1 MSDGELLLAEF
12 AHDGTGNAD
21 VLEVEDYREE
31 AVQIYNSGAALNYMC
46 GSASKMHADDKPIIR
61 TLFLSYASVFVRNCN
76 GINVEITGS
85 AGSGKTHI
93 TKVVLKHIPIYAQ
106 LKGKLSDK
114 ALFYHEFPTGTIFSF
129 DDQDLSPDMQGTI
142 KNLNWEE
149 PTRLYTVK
157 QQSKLVLEIPER
169 CPYWN
174 TKAEGAGDE
183 QIQDRLLKFWAD
195 ESEEHKARRD
205 EMEARYLMHP
215 EEKGKFDRSAKVSA
229 EIWRIIKDAGV
240 RNVVIPYADR
250 ITGGDGDA
258 RTKNLF
264 TALIQASAIINAPV
278 RGKTD
283 DGSVIA
289 SADDLYEAIKIIN
302 PLMRNEGGS
311 QSKKLNRNAMA
322 VLDALKD
329 KPSGDYS
336 YDEIKTLAGGL
347 TSSEL
352 SHALHGRSADK
363 MDGLE
368 VKCPAITVTQ
378 VSIKKYEYSTGITQS
393 IMGKGV
399 SWNKELYA
407 AWIIT
412 GNDGFS
418 IDGKP
423 PAEMLLEMS
432 KGMELTDREEEA
444 LYRAYLEEQ
453 NTAV

>member
-1 MSDGELLLAEF
+1 M
-12 AHDGTGNAD
+12 
-21 VLEVEDYREE
+21 
-31 AVQIYNSGAALNYMC
+31 
-46 GSASKMHADDKPIIR
+46 
-61 TLFLSYASVFVRNCN
+61 
-76 GINVEITGS
+76 
-85 AGSGKTHI
+85 
-93 TKVVLKHIPIYAQ
+93 
-106 LKGKLSDK
+106 
-114 ALFYHEFPTGTIFSF
+114 
-129 DDQDLSPDMQGTI
+129 
-142 KNLNWEE
+142 
-149 PTRLYTVK
+149 
-157 QQSKLVLEIPER
+157 
-169 CPYWN
+169 
-174 TKAEGAGDE
+174 
-183 QIQDRLLKFWAD
+183 
-195 ESEEHKARRD
+195 
-205 EMEARYLMHP
+205 
-215 EEKGKFDRSAKVSA
+215 SA

-283 DGSVIA
+283 DGSIIA

-368 VKCPAITVTQ
+368 AKCPAITVTQ